1 MNNNE
6 FRCQCGQ
13 FLRIIVYFRFRQKSS
28 SNKSWC
34 LYKKSN
40 AGIDKYSFIPFLA
53 FVQMRMDQYF
63 QRIQAIVEKRQ
74 TSSRVRFMLTDT
86 MDLRKNN
93 WVPRRDESAPKTI
106 EQIHKEA
113 EEEKVQKE
121 INSARMAAEM
131 SSRRSK
137 GKATLSPKT
146 VKNNLKKRL

>member
-1 MNNNE
+1 
-6 FRCQCGQ
+6 
-13 FLRIIVYFRFRQKSS
+13 
-28 SNKSWC
+28 
-34 LYKKSN
+34 
-40 AGIDKYSFIPFLA
+40 
-53 FVQMRMDQYF
+53 MRMDQYF